1 MGLITTSLCAAGLA
15 PGTAHHILAV
25 IRDWEEIED
34 GQSHLQDVDHEGLP
48 HKRYREQL
56 KNFRDRL
63 AAALPNENRVY
74 LT

>member
-1 MGLITTSLCAAGLA
+1 M
-15 PGTAHHILAV
+15 LAV

-34 GQSHLQDVDHEGLP
+34 GQSQLQDVDLEGHP